1 MSKTPSAP
9 LGIDCFCLQAR
20 MTARAV
26 TRAYNAAMAPLGL
39 EITEFSLLLAIDAS
53 SVDSISELADLLAF
67 ERTTLVRNLKRLEQR
82 KLIAIA
88 DRKGRSLRYALTA
101 KGHTLLADALPMWR
115 KAQATLRRKLKAG
128 DDATIHT
135 SLRTLRHAAG

>member
-1 MSKTPSAP
+1 MSKLPAAP
-9 LGIDCFCLQAR
+9 LGADCFCLQAR

-26 TRAYNAAMAPLGL
+26 TRTYNAAMAPLGL

-53 SVDSISELADLLAF
+53 QVDSISELADLLAF

-82 KLIAIA
+82 KLIAVA

-101 KGHTLLADALPMWR
+101 KGQTLLAAALPLWR
-115 KAQATLRRKLKAG
+115 KAQADIRRKLKTG
-128 DDATIHT
+128 DDETIRT
-135 SLRTLRHAAG
+135 SLRTLRHAVG